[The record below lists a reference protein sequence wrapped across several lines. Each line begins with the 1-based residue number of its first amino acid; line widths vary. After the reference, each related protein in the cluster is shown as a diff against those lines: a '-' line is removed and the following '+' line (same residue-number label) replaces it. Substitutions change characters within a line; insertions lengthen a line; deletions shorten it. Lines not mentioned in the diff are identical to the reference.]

1 MGYLLKMISTLS
13 RAVTWVSGGAVLG
26 MVLLVCVNIVTRLFG
41 KPVLGTFELVQVL
54 MVAVVGFSLG
64 YCELNRCH
72 TAVDLVMRK
81 FSKRTQALSNAITNF
96 VTAGIFAVIAWRCI
110 VLGTTLWRK
119 GELSQTLWIP
129 WFPLL
134 YAVAFNC
141 FLVCLV
147 LLLVHIPK
155 NISEVKGK

>member
-1 MGYLLKMISTLS
+1 MRYVPKIVCAIS
-13 RAVTWVSGGAVLG
+13 RGVTWVSGGAVVG
-26 MVLLVCVNIVTRLFG
+26 IVLLVCVNIVTRLFG
-41 KPVLGTFELVQVL
+41 KPVLGTFELVQIL
-54 MVAVVGFSLG
+54 MVSVVGFSLG
-64 YCELNRCH
+64 YCELHRCH
-72 TAVDLVMRK
+72 TSVDLVMRK
-81 FSKRTQALSNAITNF
+81 FSKRTQALSDVITNF

-110 VLGTTLWRK
+110 VLGTTMWRK

-155 NISEVKGK
+155 NISEVRGK